1 VIRRLTQFFEAH
13 FVEQVQQDDQ
23 RGIEF
28 ATAALLIE
36 VSRSDNDK
44 GDQEQASIIGILT
57 SLFHFNSEELA
68 TLMAAAE
75 DAVDDAHDLHQFT
88 RLVNETYDYDGRKR
102 LVVALWQVAFAD
114 GRVDK
119 FEEHII
125 RRIAGL
131 LHIDNSDFT
140 EAKHIARQ
148 PMQVGR

>member
-1 VIRRLTQFFEAH
+1 MIRRLTQFFEAH
-13 FVEQVQQDDQ
+13 FVEQPQQDDQ
-23 RGIEF
+23 HGIEF

-44 GDQEQASIIGILT
+44 DDQEQASIIGILT
-57 SLFHFNSEELA
+57 SLFNFSSEELT

-140 EAKHIARQ
+140 EARHIARQ
-148 PMQVGR
+148 SMQVGR